1 MSIKRFFGTT
11 TRDALR
17 MVRDALGPDGV
28 ILSNRS
34 VDGGVEILALGAE
47 DITALMPPAG
57 EAMASGM
64 AKGKSE
70 TASTRSEESRNGGG
84 GLGEK
89 AFGLGQRA
97 QSLFRAPKPE
107 RAGALVEPRVKVME
121 EMEQDRKE
129 TPFVAPAA
137 EQAMQKGWAE
147 EGAEDDSAPASGNLP
162 RFKFPAFDEQQASHS
177 STSSLQGRATHRD
190 EMREPLPSNATTGN
204 VRQMRESINEQA
216 TREFRG
222 GKAVVGSVVDTGS
235 RNGLFRLLENND
247 EAMIWGT
254 REENMSNHDAE
265 DASPKKRRSPATA
278 RKTAKPQIR
287 DREGVPETGRQPAFD
302 SRQIADEVAAS
313 VLREIRSMRGTLEH
327 QLATLTWNEQQR
339 RDPSR
344 GYAFGQLLS
353 AGFSTSLA
361 HELLGRLPM
370 GLEEGRAMEWIK
382 TVLKANLQTIANEN
396 EILEQGG
403 VYALVGPTGV
413 GKTTTTAKLAAR
425 CVVRHGA
432 DKLAL
437 LTTDGYRIGGHEQ
450 LRIYGKILGV
460 TVYAVKDQQDLTLA
474 LAELRGKH
482 MVLIDTVGMGQRD
495 KMVAEQVAM
504 LAGCGAEVKRLLLL
518 NAACS
523 GDTLNEVVSAYEGGG
538 LAGAIITKLDEAAT
552 TGSVLD
558 TVIRHQLKLYYTAI
572 GQRVPEDLHVG
583 NADQLVD
590 GAFDNLPAASPFSM
604 PEDVFPLLM
613 AGSRGGMGGVGKV
626 PGLGMNGGGLG

>member
-1 MSIKRFFGTT
+1 MSIKRFFGNT

-34 VDGGVEILALGAE
+34 VDGGVEILALRAE

-57 EAMASGM
+57 ETVTDGVANAA
-64 AKGKSE
+64 AKGAVSK
-70 TASTRSEESRNGGG
+70 TRMDESRNEGRETEQS
-84 GLGEK
+84 GLHSPSRESIGSSIDR
-89 AFGLGQRA
+89 RA
-97 QSLFRAPKPE
+97 K
-107 RAGALVEPRVKVME
+107 ME
-121 EMEQDRKE
+121 EMEQPRKKTPFMPSHVEQDMQNTRKE
-129 TPFVAPAA
+129 
-137 EQAMQKGWAE
+137 WAE
-147 EGAEDDSAPASGNLP
+147 EWIEEETGNDPAPYFGNLP
-162 RFKFPAFDEQQASHS
+162 RFKFPAFDEQQQQRAPRSSASKIS
-177 STSSLQGRATHRD
+177 SFAARSD
-190 EMREPLPSNATTGN
+190 EAREPFASAAGHARWMPEKASVEA
-204 VRQMRESINEQA
+204 I
-216 TREFRG
+216 REFQA
-222 GKAVVGSVVDTGS
+222 GKNVAGSIADAAS
-235 RNGLFRLLENND
+235 RNGALRQLENGD
-247 EAMIWGT
+247 EPVPGI
-254 REENMSNHDAE
+254 REENNGDHDV
-265 DASPKKRRSPATA
+265 DASPKKRRATA
-278 RKTAKPQIR
+278 TVRKAAKPQAR
-287 DREGVPETGRQPAFD
+287 DAAAGTMRQPAFD
-302 SRQIADEVAAS
+302 SRQVADEVAAS

-344 GYAFGQLLS
+344 GHALGQLLA
-353 AGFSTSLA
+353 AGFSASLA
-361 HELLGRLPM
+361 HELLERLPA
-370 GLEEGRAMEWIK
+370 GLEEQRAMEWIK
-382 TVLKANLQTIANEN
+382 TVLKANLQTIVNEN

-460 TVYAVKDQQDLTLA
+460 TVYAVKDQQDLSLA
-474 LAELRGKH
+474 LSELRGKH

-504 LAGCGAEVKRLLLL
+504 LTGCGAEVKRLLLL

-558 TVIRHQLKLYYTAI
+558 TVIRHQLKLYYTAT

-583 NADQLVD
+583 NADHLVD
-590 GAFDNLPAASPFSM
+590 AAFNHLPVASPFAV
-604 PEDVFPLLM
+604 PDDVFPFLI
-613 AGSRGGMGGVGKV
+613 AGSREGMGKGNM
-626 PGLGMNGGGLG
+626 PGLGMNGGRLG

>member
-1 MSIKRFFGTT
+1 
-11 TRDALR
+11 

-47 DITALMPPAG
+47 DITALMPAAG
-57 EAMASGM
+57 ESVPNSAANNA
-64 AKGKSE
+64 AKG
-70 TASTRSEESRNGGG
+70 TAGTVGDKRLDESRNEGA
-84 GLGEK
+84 EPHQPV
-89 AFGLGQRA
+89 FHVPSRE
-97 QSLFRAPKPE
+97 SVEAPVDRRMKI
-107 RAGALVEPRVKVME
+107 AE
-121 EMEQDRKE
+121 EMEPAGKKTLFQAQPAKQASQKE
-129 TPFVAPAA
+129 
-137 EQAMQKGWAE
+137 WAE
-147 EGAEDDSAPASGNLP
+147 EWIEEEAGDDLAPALGYLP
-162 RFKFPAFDEQQASHS
+162 RFKFPAFDEQQQRPPRPS
-177 STSSLQGRATHRD
+177 SSNIPNFATRGV
-190 EMREPLPSNATTGN
+190 EAREPLPSAAGN
-204 VRQMRESINEQA
+204 VQWMPESVKERA
-216 TREFRG
+216 VREFPA
-222 GKAVVGSVVDTGS
+222 GKNLAVSIADAA
-235 RNGLFRLLENND
+235 RNGGFPRFESAD
-247 EAMIWGT
+247 EPVTPGT
-254 REENMSNHDAE
+254 REEDTSNHDV
-265 DASPKKRRSPATA
+265 DASPKKRRATATA
-278 RKTAKPQIR
+278 RKAAKPQARER
-287 DREGVPETGRQPAFD
+287 DAAPEGIRQPVFD
-302 SRQIADEVAAS
+302 SRQVADEVAAS

-344 GYAFGQLLS
+344 GHALAQLLA
-353 AGFSTSLA
+353 AGFSASLA
-361 HELLGRLPM
+361 HELLERLPAD
-370 GLEEGRAMEWIK
+370 LEEQRAMEWIK
-382 TVLKANLQTIANEN
+382 TVLKANLHTIANEN

-460 TVYAVKDQQDLTLA
+460 TVYAVKDQQDLSLA
-474 LAELRGKH
+474 LSELRGKH

-504 LAGCGAEVKRLLLL
+504 LTGCGAEVKRLLLL

-558 TVIRHQLKLYYTAI
+558 TVIRHQLKLYYAAT

-583 NADQLVD
+583 NADHLVE
-590 GAFDNLPAASPFSM
+590 GAFDHLPAASPFTV

-613 AGSRGGMGGVGKV
+613 AGSKGGMGRGGRMS
-626 PGLGMNGGGLG
+626 GFGMNGGHLG

>member
-28 ILSNRS
+28 ILSNRT

-57 EAMASGM
+57 ESAPASAASGV
-64 AKGKSE
+64 A
-70 TASTRSEESRNGGG
+70 ARVRLDESRNEGA
-84 GLGEK
+84 EP
-89 AFGLGQRA
+89 Q
-97 QSLFRAPKPE
+97 QSKFQVPGRESVESPVDRRMKIVEEIE
-107 RAGALVEPRVKVME
+107 RAGKNALFQAQP
-121 EMEQDRKE
+121 
-129 TPFVAPAA
+129 A
-137 EQAMQKGWAE
+137 EQAMPKEWAQEWAE
-147 EGAEDDSAPASGNLP
+147 EEAGDDPAPAFGHLP
-162 RFKFPAFDEQQASHS
+162 RFKFPAFDEQQQQRPLRPSKS
-177 STSSLQGRATHRD
+177 NISNFATCGV
-190 EMREPLPSNATTGN
+190 EAREPLLSAAGNAQWMPENINERT
-204 VRQMRESINEQA
+204 MREFPAGKNLA
-216 TREFRG
+216 G
-222 GKAVVGSVVDTGS
+222 GIADAAS
-235 RNGLFRLLENND
+235 RNGGFSRFENGD
-247 EAMIWGT
+247 EPATPGV
-254 REENMSNHDAE
+254 REEDVSDHDV
-265 DASPKKRRSPATA
+265 DASPKKRRAAATA
-278 RKTAKPQIR
+278 RKAAKPPA
-287 DREGVPETGRQPAFD
+287 PEAIRQPAFD
-302 SRQIADEVAAS
+302 SRQVADEVAAS

-344 GYAFGQLLS
+344 GHALSQLLA
-353 AGFSTSLA
+353 AGFSASLA
-361 HELLGRLPM
+361 HELLERLPA
-370 GLEEGRAMEWIK
+370 GLEEQRAMEWIK

-460 TVYAVKDQQDLTLA
+460 TVYAVKDQQDLSLA
-474 LAELRGKH
+474 LSELRGKH

-504 LAGCGAEVKRLLLL
+504 LTGCGAEVKRLLLL

-558 TVIRHQLKLYYTAI
+558 TVIRHQLKLYYAAT

-583 NADQLVD
+583 NADHLVD
-590 GAFDNLPAASPFSM
+590 GAFNHLPAASPFTV

-613 AGSRGGMGGVGKV
+613 AGSKGSMMPGFGMSGGH
-626 PGLGMNGGGLG
+626 LG

>member
-1 MSIKRFFGTT
+1 MSIKRFFGNT

-34 VDGGVEILALGAE
+34 VDGGVEILALRAE

-57 EAMASGM
+57 EAVPDGVANVA
-64 AKGKSE
+64 AKGAAGK
-70 TASTRSEESRNGGG
+70 TRLDESRNEGREPDQSGLHSPTCESSGGSIDR
-84 GLGEK
+84 
-89 AFGLGQRA
+89 RA
-97 QSLFRAPKPE
+97 K
-107 RAGALVEPRVKVME
+107 ME
-121 EMEQDRKE
+121 EMEQSRKKIPSMPPHVEQEMQNTRKE
-129 TPFVAPAA
+129 
-137 EQAMQKGWAE
+137 WAE
-147 EGAEDDSAPASGNLP
+147 EWTEEETGNGPAPGFGNLP
-162 RFKFPAFDEQQASHS
+162 RFKFPAFDEQQQRSRRSSASKIS
-177 STSSLQGRATHRD
+177 SFAIRSD
-190 EMREPLPSNATTGN
+190 EAREPFASTAGHARWMPEEAGI
-204 VRQMRESINEQA
+204 EAI
-216 TREFRG
+216 REFQA
-222 GKAVVGSVVDTGS
+222 GKNVAGSIADAAS
-235 RNGLFRLLENND
+235 RDGALRQLEKGD
-247 EAMIWGT
+247 EPVPGV
-254 REENMSNHDAE
+254 REENNRDHDV
-265 DASPKKRRSPATA
+265 DASPKKRRATA
-278 RKTAKPQIR
+278 PVRKAAKPQARER
-287 DREGVPETGRQPAFD
+287 DAAAEATRQPAFD
-302 SRQIADEVAAS
+302 SRRIADEVAAS

-327 QLATLTWNEQQR
+327 QLSTLTWNEQQR
-339 RDPSR
+339 RNPSR
-344 GYAFGQLLS
+344 GHALGQLLA
-353 AGFSTSLA
+353 AGFSASLA
-361 HELLGRLPM
+361 HELLERLPA
-370 GLEEGRAMEWIK
+370 GLEEQRAMEWIK

-474 LAELRGKH
+474 LSELRGKH

-504 LAGCGAEVKRLLLL
+504 LTGCGAEVKRLLLL

-558 TVIRHQLKLYYTAI
+558 TVIRHQLKLYYAAT

-583 NADQLVD
+583 NADHLVD
-590 GAFDNLPAASPFSM
+590 SAFNHLPVASPFAV
-604 PEDVFPLLM
+604 PDDVFPFLM
-613 AGSRGGMGGVGKV
+613 AGSREGMGRGNM
-626 PGLGMNGGGLG
+626 PGLGMNGGRLG